1 MTKPNFPQAPTA
13 NRLSPVLDPVLDAI
27 RPLLDRQERVLVAID
42 GRCGA
47 GKTTLAARLQA
58 ELPCRVFHMDDFF
71 LQPYQRTPERLQAPG
86 GNVDHERFLQEV
98 LLPAARGEAV
108 VYRPYL
114 CAREV
119 LGPAVSVPPARLTIV
134 EGSYACHQT
143 PVALLSPAHLPHG
156 GTPGAAAPHRGA
168 QRPGKAPAV
177 YRPLDPPGRA
187 VFPSLFSGG
196 AVRFFPGSMNPPIK
210 SCRIFPFIFSR
221 FLCILHNFFPLFLA

>member
-1 MTKPNFPQAPTA
+1 MTKPHFPQPPTS
-13 NRLSPVLDPVLDAI
+13 NRLSPIPDPVLDAI
-27 RPLLDRQERVLVAID
+27 RSLLDRQERVLVAID

-71 LQPYQRTPERLQAPG
+71 LQPYQRTPERLQVPG
-86 GNVDHERFLQEV
+86 ENVDHERFLQEV

-143 PVALLSPAHLPHG
+143 LWPYYHLRIFL
-156 GTPGAAAPHRGA
+156 T
-168 QRPGKAPAV
+168 V
-177 YRPLDPPGRA
+177 I
-187 VFPSLFSGG
+187 
-196 AVRFFPGSMNPPIK
+196 PGS
-210 SCRIFPFIFSR
+210 SC
-221 FLCILHNFFPLFLA
+221 AA

>member
-1 MTKPNFPQAPTA
+1 
-13 NRLSPVLDPVLDAI
+13 
-27 RPLLDRQERVLVAID
+27 
-42 GRCGA
+42 
-47 GKTTLAARLQA
+47 
-58 ELPCRVFHMDDFF
+58 MDDFF

-86 GNVDHERFLQEV
+86 ENVDHERFLQEV

-114 CAREV
+114 CAHEV

-143 PVALLSPAHLPHG
+143 LWPYYHLRIFLTVDPREQLRRIEARSGPEKLRQFIDRWIPG
-156 GTPGAAAPHRGA
+156 G
-168 QRPGKAPAV
+168 
-177 YRPLDPPGRA
+177 A

-196 AVRFFPGSMNPPIK
+196 AVRFSSGSMNPPIK

-221 FLCILHNFFPLFLA
+221 FLCILHNFFPLFFA